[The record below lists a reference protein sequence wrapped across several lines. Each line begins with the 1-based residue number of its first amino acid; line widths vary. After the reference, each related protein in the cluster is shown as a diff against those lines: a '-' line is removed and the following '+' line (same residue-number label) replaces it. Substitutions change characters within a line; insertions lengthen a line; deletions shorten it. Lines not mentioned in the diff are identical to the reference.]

1 MGMNYAFAFY
11 MRRSQTDAALRAIA
25 SVAAR
30 DQKWLLKGIPYEPA
44 ATVSFL
50 GLDDSERSIG
60 LGVKGM
66 NDSDPDPSRSKNFS
80 CLSLLLPLDSKHWR
94 DDWPWHPKRTLL
106 GRTVVPGGCIYLSVY
121 ASDAFSIITLTA
133 ATTDISLHFR
143 DSAGT
148 QDTMATISSQ
158 MGALVC
164 ILGMEGNEPDLIVGT
179 GKRID
184 PVDPVGPA
192 IENLTIMPPP
202 GFNWIPDVDACAT
215 EVLRRCGI
223 ASGLI

>member
-50 GLDDSERSIG
+50 GRDGSERSIG

-66 NDSDPDPSRSKNFS
+66 NVSDPSPSPSKNYS
-80 CLSLLLPLDSKHWR
+80 CVSLLLPLDSKHWQ
-94 DDWPWHPKRTLL
+94 DHWPWHPKPTLL
-106 GRTVVPGGCIYLSVY
+106 GRTVVPVGCIYLSVY
-121 ASDAFSIITLTA
+121 ASEAFSIITLTA
-133 ATTDISLHFR
+133 ATTDMSLHFR

-184 PVDPVGPA
+184 PVNLNCFE
-192 IENLTIMPPP
+192 IENLTSVPPS
-202 GFNWIPDVDACAT
+202 GLYCFPDVDACAT